1 MKFKLRAALIAPLT
15 AAGIIDGAGNMV
27 YRVPYKANR
36 ISSETLWEVT
46 FNPATHTL
54 QTDNEYAAS
63 VMRLRKSPN
72 VKVDGAWYIDD
83 GTLPWFDEL
92 GDGDPDPTV
101 VLHTDGTEAISK
113 KEKHLV
119 NKYVKHSGAGGV
131 PAQRDRTT
139 MDPHVATARSYFAG
153 L

>member
-15 AAGIIDGAGNMV
+15 AAGIIDGAGNMK

-36 ISSETLWEVT
+36 ITSETLWEVT

-54 QTDNEYAAS
+54 QTDNEFAAS
-63 VMRLRKSPN
+63 VIRGRVSPKI
-72 VKVDGAWYIDD
+72 KVDAAWYIDD

-113 KEKHLV
+113 KEKHLIH
-119 NKYVKHSGAGGV
+119 KYVRKSGDETM
-131 PAQRDRTT
+131 PNQRDRTT
-139 MDPHVATARSYFAG
+139 MDPHVATARSYLEG